1 MYHEKL
7 MIKKVAKRRLLAKVA
22 FLVRD
27 LDGYTKLFY
36 RSQKGLS
43 HHGYKDFKREKSR
56 RRRSREKMALRAWLA
71 GDEGRFEKYLAEE
84 KKSLM
89 WWLW

>member
-1 MYHEKL
+1 MYREKL

-22 FLVRD
+22 FLVHD

-36 RSQKGLS
+36 RSQKGLTRK
-43 HHGYKDFKREKSR
+43 GYKEFKREKSR
-56 RRRSREKMALRAWLA
+56 KRRSKERMALRAWMN
-71 GDEGRFEKYLAEE
+71 GDEGRFERYLAEE

-89 WWLW
+89 WYLW

>member
-27 LDGYTKLFY
+27 LDGYTRLFY
-36 RSQKGLS
+36 RSQKGLTRR
-43 HHGYKDFKREKSR
+43 GYKDFKREKSKK
-56 RRRSREKMALRAWLA
+56 RRSREKMALRAWIN
-71 GDEGRFEKYLAEE
+71 GDERRFERYSGEE
-84 KKSLM
+84 KKSLW

>member
-7 MIKKVAKRRLLAKVA
+7 MIKKVVKRRLLAKVA

-27 LDGYTKLFY
+27 LDGYTRLFY
-36 RSQKGLS
+36 RSQKGLTRR
-43 HHGYKDFKREKSR
+43 GYKDFKREKSKK
-56 RRRSREKMALRAWLA
+56 RRSREKMALRAWIS
-71 GDEGRFEKYLAEE
+71 GDERRFERYSAEE
-84 KKSLM
+84 KKSLW